1 MSTDVSIRGSFQS
14 SNRGCSQDTLGPKLN
29 KFPIK
34 LPFIKQNEDILN
46 SSTKKSK
53 LLTVV
58 FSTVRTDRVSMV
70 LDRATCMYSYMQ
82 LYPVC
87 RFLREKGGLKT
98 PKHSN
103 EKGK

>member
-1 MSTDVSIRGSFQS
+1 MFS
-14 SNRGCSQDTLGPKLN
+14 SQGTLGPKLN

-34 LPFIKQNEDILN
+34 LPFIKQNEVILN

-70 LDRATCMYSYMQ
+70 LDRACIVKCKFTQCVAPGYEIELVS
-82 LYPVC
+82 
-87 RFLREKGGLKT
+87 GGR
-98 PKHSN
+98 S
-103 EKGK
+103 